1 MEKDKVAQF
10 IYDYLYTDGILH
22 KSDFSASWMEVL
34 TLISEILKIEKNT
47 VESVMFALE
56 RDLYKSGLV
65 VK

>member
-34 TLISEILKIEKNT
+34 TLIS
-47 VESVMFALE
+47 
-56 RDLYKSGLV
+56 
-65 VK
+65 